1 MNKFILLFVFAV
13 TVSCS
18 TKKIS
23 WVAIGDS
30 ITYLNEHTD
39 RTNSR
44 ITKGYMTL
52 VSEEIK
58 GLSYTNQGYSGW
70 TSKNIADSLEVLKLG
85 KADIYT
91 IFLGTNDWWQGRQ
104 IGEFLDY
111 KNNSGNNTLFGSFR
125 LIIDKLRSL
134 NKKAKIILITPLQ
147 RVDFVQVSNPK
158 NNAWGSYRDKNGQY
172 LEDFS
177 KAIQKIGEYEKFDV
191 IDLYHDQELKI
202 DELVKFKRLKDPNTS
217 EYKNFPYPLFIDVTY
232 NPDADEYPYPVEA
245 IGLTYDGLHPS
256 DKGYEI
262 IAERLISI
270 MRKIRQ

>member
-1 MNKFILLFVFAV
+1 M
-13 TVSCS
+13 
-18 TKKIS
+18 S

-30 ITYLNEHTD
+30 ITYLNEHAD
-39 RTNSR
+39 GPNSR

-52 VSEEIK
+52 VSEKIR
-58 GLSYTNQGYSGW
+58 GLSYTNRGFSGW
-70 TSKNIADSLEVLKLG
+70 TSKNIADSLEVLKLQ

-104 IGEFLDY
+104 IGELSDY
-111 KNNSGNNTLFGSFR
+111 KEDTGNTTLCGSFR
-125 LIIDKLRSL
+125 LIIDKLRTL
-134 NKKAKIILITPLQ
+134 NKDAKIILITPLQ

-177 KAIQKIGEYEKFDV
+177 KAIQRIGEYEKFDV

-202 DELVKFKRLKDPNTS
+202 DELVKFKRLKDPVTG
-217 EYKNFPYPLFIDVTY
+217 EYKNFPYPLFINVAYD
-232 NPDADEYPYPVEA
+232 PEKDEYPYPIEA

-256 DKGYEI
+256 DRGYEI
-262 IAERLISI
+262 IARRLISI
-270 MRKIRQ
+270 IKNKRSLFSVF